1 MKMIDFWNILEIIHP
16 CYTIV
21 TIFKTICKIQF
32 KYFSNNFLCH
42 PPNCVSRAL
51 IANWLIIALLCIIK
65 FLIELLK
72 LGKFLSVAGVRT
84 GSRLYEN

>member
-21 TIFKTICKIQF
+21 TIFKTICKIHF
-32 KYFSNNFLCH
+32 KNFPNNFLCH

-72 LGKFLSVAGVRT
+72 LGKFLSVASVRT